1 MQSRLISRSPLGMVV
16 KWMVVRGPQSP
27 QWQSWTMNG
36 NSSQSCTLT
45 LLGMHWFQGER
56 ACIGFKVSVH
66 ALVSPCWECPH

>member
-1 MQSRLISRSPLGMVV
+1 MQSRLISRSPFGMVV
-16 KWMVVRGPQSP
+16 KWMVLRGPQSP

-66 ALVSPCWECPH
+66 ALVSR